1 VLDPHCHIPRHTGLT
16 KAIVTA
22 HLGLRIPRQLA
33 RCHME
38 IADTDHVWQEGRMM
52 LFDDMYEHEVWND
65 TDERRVVLL
74 LHIKRPERFPGS
86 LVRDA
91 FLAVARRS
99 PYIQDARRNIE
110 AWRRKARPPG
120 F

>member
-1 VLDPHCHIPRHTGLT
+1 
-16 KAIVTA
+16 
-22 HLGLRIPRQLA
+22 
-33 RCHME
+33 
-38 IADTDHVWQEGRMM
+38 MM

-91 FLAVARRS
+91 FLAVARHS
-99 PYIQDARRNIE
+99 PYIQDPRRNIE
-110 AWRRKARPPG
+110 AWRRKVTKRRSVPG
-120 F
+120 LPEFRGSEPS